1 MRTATS
7 VAAMVL
13 PAASAFTR
21 GVPSIVQAAS
31 SLRHAR
37 SFAATPLRLGVA
49 AGDVFHAEGL
59 TNGMKYVK
67 LGSSDL
73 VVSEV
78 CLGTMTWGEQNNE
91 DDASAQLDLAV
102 DEFGINFIDT
112 AELYPVPAK
121 AETSGR
127 TDKAIAK
134 WLKGRKREDIVLA
147 SKVAGRAAHL
157 GHLRSSGEPTRV
169 RKADIIESVDKS
181 LQRLGT
187 DYLDLLQVHWPDR
200 YVPLFGGGIYDYEQ
214 ERSDDIPFEE
224 QLQALE
230 EVIKAGKVRNI
241 GLSNETPYGVM
252 KFVTLAEQLGLP
264 RVCSIQNSYSLLV
277 RADFE
282 LGGLVEV
289 CAPRN
294 SNVGLLA
301 YSPLAGGVLTGKYQ
315 DPNYDDSK
323 SRLSFFKGYM
333 GRYRNSFSEA
343 AVKEYMQVAQ
353 EAGLTPTQLALAWC
367 YTRPYVTSTIVGA
380 TTCDQLRENIMA
392 YNCPITEETTKAI
405 QQVYRKYTDPTKSM

>member
-1 MRTATS
+1 
-7 VAAMVL
+7 MVL

-21 GVPSIVQAAS
+21 GFPNIVQAAS
-31 SLRHAR
+31 SLRCAR
-37 SFAATPLRLGVA
+37 SFATTPLRLGVA

-78 CLGTMTWGEQNNE
+78 CLGTMTWGEQNSDE
-91 DDASAQLDLAV
+91 EAYQQLKLAV

-294 SNVGLLA
+294 TNVGLLA

-380 TTCDQLRENIMA
+380 TTCDQLRDNIMA